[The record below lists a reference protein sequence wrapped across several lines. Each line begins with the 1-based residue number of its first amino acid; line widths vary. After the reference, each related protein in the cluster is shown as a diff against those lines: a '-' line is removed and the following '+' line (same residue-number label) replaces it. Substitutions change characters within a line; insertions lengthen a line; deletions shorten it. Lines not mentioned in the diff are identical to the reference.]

1 MIRRRALFRA
11 HSGAR
16 FSDKLSTSWFL
27 VPKLSTTA
35 TWSQGLYTLSCKW
48 KVRAPT
54 SGLNRL
60 TYPKDAKVQGTQYL
74 SFKNHIAAESRGW
87 LESGSLQR
95 PVSQFDLHYCY
106 TCRLQCHGGWYVVL
120 SFWLGWN
127 DLCWSEINGLASVV
141 WNCAQLECDRT

>member
-48 KVRAPT
+48 KVRTAT

-60 TYPKDAKVQGTQYL
+60 TYPKDAKVHGTQYL
-74 SFKNHIAAESRGW
+74 SLKITLQQRVGGGSKVEASRDLYLSLTFIIVTLAASNAMVVGM
-87 LESGSLQR
+87 LCSL
-95 PVSQFDLHYCY
+95 F
-106 TCRLQCHGGWYVVL
+106 
-120 SFWLGWN
+120 
-127 DLCWSEINGLASVV
+127 CWAGMI
-141 WNCAQLECDRT
+141 CARAKLTD